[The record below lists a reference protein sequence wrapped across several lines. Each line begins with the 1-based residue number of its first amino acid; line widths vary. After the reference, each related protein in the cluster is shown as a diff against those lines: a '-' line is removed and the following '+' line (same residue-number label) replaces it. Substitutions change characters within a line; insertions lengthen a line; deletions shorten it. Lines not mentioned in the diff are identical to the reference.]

1 MEPQLHYATKRIVEL
16 ESLLLVEVVEAFSP
30 GDICRNI
37 YHGFES
43 KQDM

>member
-1 MEPQLHYATKRIVEL
+1 MKRQLNYATKRTVEL
-16 ESLLLVEVVEAFSP
+16 ESLPLVEVVEAFSP